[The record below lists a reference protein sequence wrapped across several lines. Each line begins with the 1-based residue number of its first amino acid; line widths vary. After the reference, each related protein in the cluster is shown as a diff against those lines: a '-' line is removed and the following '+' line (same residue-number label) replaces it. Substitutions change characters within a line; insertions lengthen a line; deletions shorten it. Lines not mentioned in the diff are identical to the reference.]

1 MASRTRAA
9 LKIWELLD
17 VTKEEAK
24 LRITAMLSTHA
35 PGTHIP
41 GPLAAVL
48 PPVTG
53 SMLEFGGGE
62 TILGC

>member
-1 MASRTRAA
+1 
-9 LKIWELLD
+9 